1 MDMVMVMQML
11 MLITMMLMKMSIFC
25 HNDNGGVRPLE
36 SICIGLWN
44 GQRAGRLS
52 AVFLY
57 SAFRI
62 SVFLQC
68 IAERFPAVNTDLF
81 KSCPFSSPRA
91 VLSLNWRDQT
101 VHFRLESRNMASS
114 MIVSKVCFKMFQAV
128 SKCIPMK
135 KIIIEKQCF
144 RGASAIIKS
153 GRQGSWM
160 NSFLGS
166 VCRHFVAMESLI
178 GR

>member
-1 MDMVMVMQML
+1 M
-11 MLITMMLMKMSIFC
+11 ITEGFAHWRASAQDYGTAK
-25 HNDNGGVRPLE
+25 E
-36 SICIGLWN
+36 
-44 GQRAGRLS
+44 RAGSRLY
-52 AVFLY
+52 FFILY
-57 SAFRI
+57 FCI

-128 SKCIPMK
+128 SKFIPMEK
-135 KIIIEKQCF
+135 RIVEKQCF
-144 RGASAIIKS
+144 TLGAPAIII
-153 GRQGSWM
+153 RTDCRRTWL

-166 VCRHFVAMESLI
+166 VCRHFVTMETLI
-178 GR
+178 GRYSVERRGYIQYFHCIG